1 MKINAKQIGFNR
13 PFNLKPSVKIYEKAN
28 VMLIQTLKMQAAI
41 TKMQSLD
48 PTNNR
53 YADVLIDMLDKE
65 NTYIDS
71 GLDFLKDI
79 LKLSP
84 KQLEVVQD
92 HIASAAALA
101 DYISYVIQRIKGYS
115 ENQIDLENKK
125 AKEAQANQD
134 PKK

>member
-125 AKEAQANQD
+125 AKETQANQD

>member
-92 HIASAAALA
+92 HIASAPALA